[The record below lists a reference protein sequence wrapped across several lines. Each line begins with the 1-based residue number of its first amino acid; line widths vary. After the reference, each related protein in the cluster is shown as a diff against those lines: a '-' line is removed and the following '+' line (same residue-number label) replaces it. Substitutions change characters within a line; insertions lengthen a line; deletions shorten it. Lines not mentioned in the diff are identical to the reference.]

1 MNGGGQSPAYQ
12 VFMLALCVYALA
24 ALAAEASYPP
34 GSEIRQLFSY
44 LDTTVCVLFLADF
57 GISLYRAENRW
68 RYFYTWGWLD
78 LLSSIPTLD
87 AARWGRAA
95 RIARIVRVLR
105 GVRATRILAG
115 LVFEK
120 RRQSGLLAAALLAL
134 LLLTLAS
141 VSILVVET
149 GPRSNIKTAE
159 DAIWWA
165 LTTITTVG
173 YGDHY
178 PVTSEGR
185 FVAGILMC
193 AGVGLFGMFSGF
205 LASWFVAPD
214 TRQDNADLQAL
225 RQEIRDLRVLIEAST
240 TATTSASAAPAERTL
255 QNVASE

>member
-1 MNGGGQSPAYQ
+1 MRLGGDSPAYQ
-12 VFMLALCVYALA
+12 LFMLALCIYALA
-24 ALAAEASYPP
+24 ALGAEAAYPA
-34 GSEIRQLFSY
+34 GSEVRQLLSY
-44 LDTTVCVLFLADF
+44 TDTAVCVLFLADF
-57 GISLYRAENRW
+57 CVSFYRAENRW

-105 GVRATRILAG
+105 GIRATRILTG
-115 LVFEK
+115 LVLEK

-134 LLLTLAS
+134 LLLTVAS
-141 VSILVVET
+141 VSILHVET
-149 GPRSNIKTAE
+149 DPRSNIQTAE

-173 YGDHY
+173 YGDHF

-214 TRQDNADLQAL
+214 ARQAQQEQSDLEAL
-225 RQEIRDLRVLIEAST
+225 RQEIRELRALLEAR
-240 TATTSASAAPAERTL
+240 AQN
-255 QNVASE
+255 QNVARE

>member
-1 MNGGGQSPAYQ
+1 MKLGGDSPAYQ
-12 VFMLALCVYALA
+12 LFMLSLCVYALA
-24 ALAAEASYPP
+24 ALGAEVAYPP
-34 GSEIRQLFSY
+34 ESEIRQLLSY
-44 LDTTVCVLFLADF
+44 ADTAVCVPFLADF
-57 GISLYRAENRW
+57 FVSLYRAEHRW
-68 RYFYTWGWLD
+68 RYFYRWGWLD

-105 GVRATRILAG
+105 GIRATRILTS
-115 LVFEK
+115 LVLEK
-120 RRQSGLLAAALLAL
+120 RGQSGILAASLLAV
-134 LLLTLAS
+134 LLLTIAS
-141 VSILVVET
+141 ISILHVET
-149 GPRSNIKTAE
+149 VPGSNIKTAE

-205 LASWFVAPD
+205 LASWFVVPD
-214 TRQDNADLQAL
+214 TRQKHTDLEAL
-225 RQEIRDLRVLIEAST
+225 RQEIRDLRAVVE
-240 TATTSASAAPAERTL
+240 ASAASARAERGRQSVT
-255 QNVASE
+255 SE